1 MGRIFGDPIAIG
13 SIEVKN
19 NKKQMKKGLLIVLLL
34 ISAGLIWYV
43 FLREPAT
50 NEVDEKQQPV
60 AVSQH
65 SEAFNK
71 SFNALIT
78 NYYQLTE
85 TFVNWDVPAIQSTA
99 ARVLQSLDSL
109 QMDDLKKDT
118 LIFETANSYWNNAKQ
133 AVQNIQAKKDLEAK
147 RRSLNTLSDNLYNLV
162 RTVRY
167 DQAKLYWQQCP
178 MAFNDT
184 ESGFWLSETDAV
196 RNPYLGTKHPK
207 YGKGMLNCGEPIDSL
222 NFMNTAN

>member
-1 MGRIFGDPIAIG
+1 MAFI
-13 SIEVKN
+13 
-19 NKKQMKKGLLIVLLL
+19 KQKCSMKKGLLIVLLL
-34 ISAGLIWYV
+34 ISAGIIWFV
-43 FLREPAT
+43 FLRKPT
-50 NEVDEKQQPV
+50 DKEVDEKQQPV

-65 SEAFNK
+65 SQDFNK
-71 SFNALIT
+71 SFDALIT
-78 NYYQLTE
+78 NYYQMTE
-85 TFVNWDVPAIQSTA
+85 KFVNWDEPAIQTTA
-99 ARVLQSLDSL
+99 ASVLQSLDSL
-109 QMDDLKKDT
+109 QMDELKKDT
-118 LIFETANSYWNNAKQ
+118 LIFETANSYWTNARQ
-133 AVQNIQAKKDLEAK
+133 AVQNIQTKEDLEAK
-147 RRSLNTLSDNLYNLV
+147 RRALNTLSENLYNLV

-184 ESGFWLSETDAV
+184 ESGFWLSETDVV